1 MKNVMLVTGQRM
13 ASVLNEAHKIRN
25 VFYGRGIPC
34 DLYFFN
40 VHHHSKT
47 KASRYN
53 LAIWWTPLL
62 PMFLSPQR
70 YWLFKQKQDI
80 AVSYY
85 TIEGIVKGLDAHKSW
100 LSWQYIVTPSNFV
113 KSLIEE
119 MGFRVREVI
128 PHQIPSEFPIDHEYG
143 KAWRNRFPSNK
154 KVLLYNGSQIVRKA
168 LPKLKQAID
177 LLSTSRNDFVMV
189 YHTDKVRE
197 PFHTRVEELAGSN
210 SIVETDF
217 PHITI
222 DQAYAK
228 MLYSDIIVH
237 PAITEG
243 FGLPVAEALAMGK
256 PLVCINA
263 YGVNEIASPKNSFM
277 VMNIKPQILPDFYYV
292 KFKVC
297 DYEPRDLAYQIG
309 LALDSSK
316 ETLEEKRL
324 VGLETVKRFHNS
336 YDRFVEFVGSP

>member
-25 VFYGRGIPC
+25 AFYTKGIPC
-34 DLYFFN
+34 HIYFFN
-40 VHHHSKT
+40 VDHHSKT
-47 KASRYN
+47 KDKRYN

-62 PMFLSPQR
+62 PLFMSPQK
-70 YWLFKQKQDI
+70 YWLFKEKQDI

-85 TIEGIVKGLDAHKSW
+85 TIEGIVKGLDAHKRW

-128 PHQIPSEFPIDHEYG
+128 PHQIPNDLPIDDEYG
-143 KAWRNRFPSNK
+143 KAWRSKYPANK

-168 LPKLKQAID
+168 LPKLKQAVD
-177 LLSTSRNDFVMV
+177 LLSTSRSDFVMV

-197 PFHTRVEELAGSN
+197 PFHTRVEDLQGVNAV
-210 SIVETDF
+210 VETDF
-217 PHITI
+217 PHIPLP
-222 DQAYAK
+222 QALAK
-228 MLYSDIIVH
+228 MKYSDIIVH

-243 FGLPVAEALAMGK
+243 FGLPIGEALALGK
-256 PLVCINA
+256 PLVCVNA

-277 VMNIKPQILPDFYYV
+277 VMNVKPSQIAWTNLV
-292 KFKVC
+292 TFKVC
-297 DYEPRDLAYQIG
+297 DYEPSDLALQIG

-316 ETLEEKRL
+316 EELEEKRL
-324 VGLETVKRFHNS
+324 VGLETVKRFHNT
-336 YDRFVEFVGSP
+336 YDRFTEF